1 MRRARAL
8 REGAGARPVRPRGRA
23 RTIPPVPRPRRLPRL
38 RPAALLTALACA
50 TALTATGCGT
60 GSDDGGRPETSA
72 RLLLDFQPNAVHVG
86 IYEAV
91 SRDFTGAEGVTLSVQ
106 VPGSATDATKLLL
119 SGRTEFAIMDIHDLA
134 IARAKGRDLVGV
146 MAIVQQPLA
155 SVVAQPDVARPR
167 DLEGRR
173 VGVTGLPS
181 DDAVLDSL
189 VRGDGGDPAKIR
201 RTTIGFDAVPAIL
214 GGKVAGATAFWN
226 AEGVA
231 LQAKRPRIR
240 IFKVDDFGAPAY
252 PELVLVTTGAYA
264 QDEPDVVRAT
274 VTALQRG
281 YRDAI
286 SDPESA
292 VAALVDTVPGTDRAT
307 IAAQLDAVQ
316 STFQGR
322 DGRIGT
328 FDLTALDAWSAWEQR
343 FGIVKA
349 RPDVALMFLPRFAI
363 AGAKKATQNS
373 G

>member
-1 MRRARAL
+1 
-8 REGAGARPVRPRGRA
+8 
-23 RTIPPVPRPRRLPRL
+23 VPRPPRRLRRLPGL
-38 RPAALLTALACA
+38 LACA
-50 TALTATGCGT
+50 LGCTLALAATGCGT
-60 GSDDGGRPETSA
+60 GTEDGGRPERAA

-86 IYEAV
+86 IYEAI
-91 SRDFTGAEGVTLSVQ
+91 SRDFTGAEGVDLSVQ
-106 VPGSATDATKLLL
+106 VPGSGSDATKLLL

-155 SVVAQPDVARPR
+155 SVVAPPDVRRPR

-173 VGVTGLPS
+173 VGVSGLPS

-189 VRGDGGDPAKIR
+189 VRGDGGDPAKVR

-231 LQAKRPRIR
+231 LQAKRPDVR

-252 PELVLVTTGAYA
+252 PELVLVTTRTLT
-264 QDEPDVVRAT
+264 QDQPALIRAT
-274 VTALQRG
+274 ITALQRG

-292 VAALVDTVPGTDRAT
+292 VASLVDTVPGTDRAIT
-307 IAAQLDAVQ
+307 SEQLDAVQ

-322 DGRIGT
+322 DGRFGT
-328 FDLTALDAWSAWEQR
+328 FDMAALEDWAAWEQR
-343 FGIVKA
+343 FGIVKE
-349 RPDVALMFLPRFAI
+349 RPDVVQTFLPRFAL
-363 AGAKKATQNS
+363 AGAKKATENS